1 MFFKPQHLHFVGI
14 GGIGMS
20 GIAEVLLNLGYQI
33 SGSDLKLSP
42 TTERLASLGAR
53 IYEGH
58 AAANVTGAKAI
69 VVSSAVDAANPEV
82 QEARRLLIPVIP
94 RGELLAELMRL
105 KYGIAIAGSHGKT
118 TTTSMTATVLNVA
131 GLDPTVVV
139 GGKAASMGGS
149 NARVGQSDF
158 LVVESDESDGSFL
171 KLSPILAV
179 VTNIDREHLDHY
191 PSIVEIR
198 AAFLEFIQKVPFYG
212 AAILC
217 LDDENVQQLL
227 PSVNRRVITYGRSQQ
242 ANLQIADVDCGAF
255 ESHFSV
261 RTRGHNLGT
270 FHLRVPGVHNV
281 LNATAAIAVGLELD
295 IKLESIRE
303 AIASYSGVDR
313 RFQMRGQARGVTVI
327 DDYGHHP
334 TEIRA
339 TLAAAQLCKFRR
351 VHVVFQPHRY
361 TRTQH
366 LMDEFAKSFHQADVV
381 YVLDIYAAS
390 EAPIEGVTR
399 PSAGRP
405 DPRVRASL
413 RALRGDHPANRG
425 RGAGKSTRSG
435 CGAHAGSRQCLAG
448 RRSYFGKA
456 AGGGA
461 AGGWISAVRIQPE
474 IGVQGGRQTPAYSS
488 HARSAALRRHRHRGR
503 SGAERLHLRVGKLR
517 ALPDSRSA
525 LLSAGPR
532 RLRIGEPEPGAARRE
547 IRIAPAGSATF

>member
-42 TTERLASLGAR
+42 TTDRLVSLGAR

-58 AAANVTGAKAI
+58 AAANIAGAKAL
-69 VVSSAVDAANPEV
+69 VVTSAVDATNPEV
-82 QEARRLLIPVIP
+82 QEARRSQIPVIP

-118 TTTSMTATVLNVA
+118 TTTSMTATVLNTG

-139 GGKAASMGGS
+139 GGKTASMGGS
-149 NARVGQSDF
+149 NARVGHSDF

-179 VTNIDREHLDHY
+179 VTNVDREHLDHY
-191 PSIVEIR
+191 PSITEIR

-227 PSVNRRVITYGRSQQ
+227 PAVNRRVITYGQSPQ
-242 ANLQIADVDCGAF
+242 ASLQIADIECGAF
-255 ESHFSV
+255 ESRFSV
-261 RTRGHNLGT
+261 RTRGRDLGT

-295 IKLESIRE
+295 IRLEAIRE

-313 RFQMRGQARGVTVI
+313 RFQMRGQARGITVI

-339 TLAAAQLCKFRR
+339 TLAAAQLCKFQR
-351 VHVVFQPHRY
+351 VLAVFQPHRY

-381 YVLDIYAAS
+381 FVLDIYAAS
-390 EAPIEGVTR
+390 EAPIEGVSGRSLADRIRDFGHRCVHYTGTFDQTV
-399 PSAGRP
+399 SAVLET
-405 DPRVRASL
+405 VRNQDVVL
-413 RALRGDHPANRG
+413 TL
-425 RGAGKSTRSG
+425 GAGNVWQVGDRV
-435 CGAHAGSRQCLAG
+435 LA
-448 RRSYFGKA
+448 
-456 AGGGA
+456 
-461 AGGWISAVRIQPE
+461 
-474 IGVQGGRQTPAYSS
+474 
-488 HARSAALRRHRHRGR
+488 
-503 SGAERLHLRVGKLR
+503 KLQEV
-517 ALPDSRSA
+517 A
-525 LLSAGPR
+525 
-532 RLRIGEPEPGAARRE
+532 
-547 IRIAPAGSATF
+547 